1 MQLRVISANAHT
13 YNGMAIPIM
22 LEIFDGVDWHASANN
37 TYTPAIG
44 SDEAVS
50 HTRIMI
56 MVIIVE
62 SFKMR
67 KCEAKRFDLI
77 RQVAQREQPFD

>member
-1 MQLRVISANAHT
+1 
-13 YNGMAIPIM
+13 MAIPIM

-62 SFKMR
+62 
-67 KCEAKRFDLI
+67 RF
-77 RQVAQREQPFD
+77 Q